1 MTLRLTLII
10 AAVAGALAL
19 LGGTYVKGR
28 IDGERLALAKV
39 AQKNQEAA
47 NAAREVERDGAL
59 CSNDPTCVLPDPWR
73 R

>member
-1 MTLRLTLII
+1 MTRAALIAI
-10 AAVAGALAL
+10 AAAGALLVLSAL
-19 LGGTYVKGR
+19 YVKGR

-39 AQKNQEAA
+39 AQKNTEAA

-59 CSNDPTCVLPDPWR
+59 CSNDPACILPDPWR

>member
-1 MTLRLTLII
+1 MTRAALIAI
-10 AAVAGALAL
+10 AAAGALLVLSAL
-19 LGGTYVKGR
+19 YVKGR

-39 AQKNQEAA
+39 AQKNTEAA

-59 CSNDPTCVLPDPWR
+59 CSNDHACILPDPWR

>member
-1 MTLRLTLII
+1 MKPSLYLG
-10 AAVAGALAL
+10 AVLAL
-19 LGGTYVKGR
+19 LLALGGAYTKGR

-39 AQKNQEAA
+39 AAKNTEAA

-59 CSNDPTCVLPDPWR
+59 CSNDPACILPDPWR

>member
-1 MTLRLTLII
+1 VKPGLYLAVALAFL
-10 AAVAGALAL
+10 AAVGGAY
-19 LGGTYVKGR
+19 TKGR

-39 AQKNQEAA
+39 AAKNTEAA

-59 CSNDPTCVLPDPWR
+59 CSNDPACILPDPWR